1 MIKSPSQKDKVHH
14 AISETNA
21 FTMKVLI
28 TGLMNADFISQN
40 QYKKG
45 VIH

>member
-14 AISETNA
+14 AINETDA
-21 FTMKVLI
+21 YSMKVLI
-28 TGLMNADFISQN
+28 SGLMNADFIYQN